1 MKKYSIIYADPPW
14 AYRTYS
20 KKGQGRSA
28 ESHYPTMCIEDIKA
42 LPVGE
47 LAAKDCALFLWI
59 TFPCLCEALEV
70 LTAWG
75 FSYKTVAFVWVKQN
89 RRNDDLFTGM
99 GYWTR
104 ANAEI
109 CILATKGHPKR
120 VDAGV
125 RQVILSHIEEHSKK
139 PDEARER
146 IVRLMGDLPRVELFA
161 RQSPEGWDVW
171 GNEVE
176 CTAHLSYGGNTM
188 LRLKPISLRDANEY
202 VRKYHRHHKP
212 VAGHKFSIGCEAD
225 GELVGVIIAGR
236 PVSRYLDDG
245 FTLEVTRLCTNGAKN
260 ACSFLYGAAAR
271 AAAAMGYKRIIT
283 YTLESENGASLRA
296 SGWICQGKAGGLRWT
311 GKRQPKED
319 QYPAQMKLRYEKQLR
334 KEETVNGI
342 CSGPEGS

>member
-89 RRNDDLFTGM
+89 RKNDDLFTGM

-125 RQVILSHIEEHSKK
+125 RQVCLHPAQAVHHLQGILAYSAISKSIPK
-139 PDEARER
+139 SRMKRGSA
-146 IVRLMGDLPRVELFA
+146 LFGSWETFPA
-161 RQSPEGWDVW
+161 WSF
-171 GNEVE
+171 
-176 CTAHLSYGGNTM
+176 L
-188 LRLKPISLRDANEY
+188 
-202 VRKYHRHHKP
+202 
-212 VAGHKFSIGCEAD
+212 
-225 GELVGVIIAGR
+225 
-236 PVSRYLDDG
+236 PVSLPKDG
-245 FTLEVTRLCTNGAKN
+245 MFGATRSN
-260 ACSFLYGAAAR
+260 ARLIFLWRKHHAAA
-271 AAAAMGYKRIIT
+271 KT
-283 YTLESENGASLRA
+283 HFSS
-296 SGWICQGKAGGLRWT
+296 
-311 GKRQPKED
+311 
-319 QYPAQMKLRYEKQLR
+319 
-334 KEETVNGI
+334 
-342 CSGPEGS
+342 